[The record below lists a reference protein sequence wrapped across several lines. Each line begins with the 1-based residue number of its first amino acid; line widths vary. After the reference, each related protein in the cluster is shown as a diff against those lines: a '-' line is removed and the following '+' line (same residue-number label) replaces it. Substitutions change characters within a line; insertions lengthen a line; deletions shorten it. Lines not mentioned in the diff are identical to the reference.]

1 MLWGAPAACGGH
13 VSALE
18 RQEQWPREGT
28 EIANIVTGPGET
40 KEDFPEVPM
49 PHRSLAVRGC
59 RGPTENEQTLW
70 GPRGEGHFLVALT
83 QAREP
88 DWFAGNEVREIF
100 QQKTS

>member
-1 MLWGAPAACGGH
+1 
-13 VSALE
+13 
-18 RQEQWPREGT
+18 
-28 EIANIVTGPGET
+28 
-40 KEDFPEVPM
+40 M

-88 DWFAGNEVREIF
+88 D
-100 QQKTS
+100 